1 MQNIVANRSYQIMRY
16 CLKIKA
22 AKCQIKLSFIRVLC
36 YNISM
41 KQADNSKTSN
51 TEMITISR
59 AEYEAL
65 QAELAEQKQQL
76 ESKRAELE
84 SKRAELKSKSAEL
97 AATLLQN
104 QWLQEQLLLKK
115 KKIFGTSSEQIDQ
128 LVMEQFAHLF
138 NEAEGW
144 DQDSYV
150 PATKVKAHSRK
161 RRSGS
166 ITDAVPEGTAVEV
179 VEHRLPEEER
189 I

>member
-1 MQNIVANRSYQIMRY
+1 M
-16 CLKIKA
+16 A
-22 AKCQIKLSFIRVLC
+22 AKRSRGKASYCAAIPMADGGAEHRATKSTSGAFSADP
-36 YNISM
+36 NISTE
-41 KQADNSKTSN
+41 QADNSRTSN

-76 ESKRAELE
+76 ESKSAELE
-84 SKRAELKSKSAEL
+84 SKSAEL
-97 AATLLQN
+97 AAALLQN

-128 LVMEQFAHLF
+128 MVIEQFAYLF

-144 DQDSYV
+144 DRDSYV
-150 PATKVKAHSRK
+150 SAIKVEAHSRK

-166 ITDAVPEGTAVEV
+166 ITDAVPEG
-179 VEHRLPEEER
+179 RP
-189 I
+189 

>member
-1 MQNIVANRSYQIMRY
+1 
-16 CLKIKA
+16 
-22 AKCQIKLSFIRVLC
+22 
-36 YNISM
+36 M
-41 KQADNSKTSN
+41 KQADNSRTSN

-84 SKRAELKSKSAEL
+84 SKSTEL
-97 AATLLQN
+97 AAALLQN

-179 VEHRLPEEER
+179 VEHRLRGMRYRNGGDRQRSAPQPADGAGEVLGAGR
-189 I
+189 LVLYLCLQGL

>member
-22 AKCQIKLSFIRVLC
+22 AKYQIKLSFIRVLC

-41 KQADNSKTSN
+41 KQADNSRTSN

-84 SKRAELKSKSAEL
+84 SKSTEL
-97 AATLLQN
+97 AAALLQN

-128 LVMEQFAHLF
+128 LVMEIGRAH
-138 NEAEGW
+138 
-144 DQDSYV
+144 V
-150 PATKVKAHSRK
+150 
-161 RRSGS
+161 
-166 ITDAVPEGTAVEV
+166 
-179 VEHRLPEEER
+179 
-189 I
+189 

>member
-1 MQNIVANRSYQIMRY
+1 
-16 CLKIKA
+16 
-22 AKCQIKLSFIRVLC
+22 
-36 YNISM
+36 
-41 KQADNSKTSN
+41 
-51 TEMITISR
+51 MITISR

-84 SKRAELKSKSAEL
+84 SKRAELESKRTELESKGTEL
-97 AATLLQN
+97 AAALLQN

-150 PATKVKAHSRK
+150 PAAKIAIPAPSAHSL
-161 RRSGS
+161 S
-166 ITDAVPEGTAVEV
+166 TT
-179 VEHRLPEEER
+179 LPEF
-189 I
+189 